1 MIKNLLLW
9 MLIITAVSCDKSGN
23 GTSVKEQKQ
32 SQETY
37 YTILSYGFPNM
48 ERRRLVEGISEK
60 WKIKNLDVAGCEVTQ
75 ELMDSV
81 AVENKKTY
89 AALEKRYGKDWEIR
103 YEKDIEAFVM
113 KQVDIMD
120 ILIVNKPFREK
131 LKSCNIEIDGV
142 NKEVSQIRNSEVYE
156 VTVYDIDKN
165 YKKMICCTMQ
175 VDTKNR
181 TVNLIQ

>member
-1 MIKNLLLW
+1 MIKNLLLGIL
-9 MLIITAVSCDKSGN
+9 MITATSCDKGGK
-23 GTSVKEQKQ
+23 GTSEKGQKQ

-48 ERRRLVEGISEK
+48 ERRRLMEGVSEK
-60 WKIKNLDVAGCEVTQ
+60 WKIKNIDVAGCEVTQ

-81 AVENKKTY
+81 VVENKKTY

-103 YEKDIEAFVM
+103 YEKDMEAFVM

-142 NKEVSQIRNSEVYE
+142 NKDVRQIRNSEVYE
-156 VTVYDIDKN
+156 VTVYDMDKN
-165 YKKMICCTMQ
+165 YKKIICCTMQ
-175 VDTKNR
+175 IDTKNR
-181 TVNLIQ
+181 TVNLIK